1 MAKQDYINAFNSFND
16 SIDLEI
22 NHTGTIGTV
31 HVTTASEYFEVDE
44 HGAEQHFSAWLDSE
58 GLDQDCCL
66 EDALNDEFPQDSYS
80 VSFEL
85 TYESSNEAVQD
96 ENAIEELKRMLL
108 KVVDRLDGC
117 SPTDEYIS
125 DMVKDVNGNYV
136 GDLSLSIESE

>member
-22 NHTGTIGTV
+22 NHTGTTGTV
-31 HVTTASEYFEVDE
+31 HVTTASEYFEIDE
-44 HGAEQHFSAWLDSE
+44 HGANEDWSNWLHCE
-58 GLDQDCCL
+58 GLDQNCSL